1 MSLWKTRKIIAGP
14 FDQAQHVRLQ
24 CLDSKNHGTEPEKMR
39 DLARQNTDLTNNKQT
54 WRFRQQK
61 LEREFGDFFIGDD
74 LEKDHNG
81 LE

>member
-1 MSLWKTRKIIAGP
+1 
-14 FDQAQHVRLQ
+14 
-24 CLDSKNHGTEPEKMR
+24 MR

-61 LEREFGDFFIGDD
+61 LEREFGDFFSDD